1 MTVLVDDNKCISCGG
16 CVAVCPTLALDMRGG
31 VEIIVDNDK
40 CIDCNLC
47 VRFCPVAA
55 LELDEEGKKRFR
67 GELPRKKVKE
77 LY

>member
-1 MTVLVDDNKCISCGG
+1 MTVIVDDGKCISCGG
-16 CVAVCPTLALDMRGG
+16 CVAVCPVLALDMKKGTD
-31 VEIIVDNDK
+31 IIVDNDS

-55 LELDEEGKKRFR
+55 LELDEEGRKRYK
-67 GELPRKKVKE
+67 GELPRKKAAV